1 MTSLQK
7 MAGLPLY
14 LLALSLWSSKT
25 TAEINV
31 IKKNTFSHPLL
42 APLSLKIAG
51 SIRPE
56 FVWDQTHK
64 DDVRR
69 RGHDGGS
76 RFRFTVGYQLTPS
89 VSLVGRYLWGVDFG
103 HMLGIKHHYDHT
115 KNWDMQRQLFSGIKV
130 ERYGLLTYGHQHG
143 VYHDVI
149 GGKSDLWDNDGH
161 ADADWI
167 AINGNFTG
175 GDRPRNSFKYRH
187 SLGKFTLYADYL
199 LPQHHAP
206 LGGNQYYQRH
216 SGEGMGIDYQMR
228 KDLTLGAVWDQTN
241 ATISDARGGRRRYH
255 QNFSGG
261 VVRWLPGNWTLVSTA
276 TWYRHYVPVN
286 GRKNVEHYFA
296 NHGYGLESFIGYTFS
311 LRKPWLHSIQPY
323 LAADTLRLKGNEN
336 FHADRLYLGAYVKVA
351 YGVSFYLEHTFTS
364 TSDNQPDTTWLT
376 FYYDF

>member
-7 MAGLPLY
+7 VAGLPLY
-14 LLALSLWSSKT
+14 FLALSLWSSKT

-76 RFRFTVGYQLTPS
+76 RFRFTVGYQLTPV

-130 ERYGLLTYGHQHG
+130 ERYGQLTYGHQHG

-149 GGKSDLWDNDGH
+149 GGKVTCG
-161 ADADWI
+161 I
-167 AINGNFTG
+167 MTVMRMPTG
-175 GDRPRNSFKYRH
+175 
-187 SLGKFTLYADYL
+187 
-199 LPQHHAP
+199 LP
-206 LGGNQYYQRH
+206 
-216 SGEGMGIDYQMR
+216 STE
-228 KDLTLGAVWDQTN
+228 T
-241 ATISDARGGRRRYH
+241 
-255 QNFSGG
+255 
-261 VVRWLPGNWTLVSTA
+261 LPGAIARVTPLNTA
-276 TWYRHYVPVN
+276 IHWVN
-286 GRKNVEHYFA
+286 SRCMR
-296 NHGYGLESFIGYTFS
+296 IICC
-311 LRKPWLHSIQPY
+311 PSITP
-323 LAADTLRLKGNEN
+323 R
-336 FHADRLYLGAYVKVA
+336 
-351 YGVSFYLEHTFTS
+351 
-364 TSDNQPDTTWLT
+364 
-376 FYYDF
+376 